1 MPVPSALLVLIAE
14 AQAAGYAISVIENMS
29 RDEDRLVLTFD
40 DQRAHLTPAQAA
52 CFLRSILRESKTAGL
67 RSL

>member
-14 AQAAGYAISVIENMS
+14 AQAAGYAISVAENAN
-29 RDEDRLVLTFD
+29 REDRLVLTFD